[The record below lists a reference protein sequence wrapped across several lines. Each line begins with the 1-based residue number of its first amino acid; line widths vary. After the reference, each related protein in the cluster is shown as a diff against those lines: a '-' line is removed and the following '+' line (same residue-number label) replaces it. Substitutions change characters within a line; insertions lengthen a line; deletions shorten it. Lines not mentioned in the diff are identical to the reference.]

1 MNTTDTRDPADIE
14 AEIRRTQ
21 EDMSRTVGR
30 IGDQF
35 TPRNII
41 NGLLDKA
48 EDHDID
54 ARRLIDGARRN
65 PLALALLSA
74 GAIWLVSDYDATPA
88 AFTSKTDDD
97 DFDDLQGGYAY
108 DPDHHD
114 YVEHMSRIERMSD
127 EDDFTYLKRRD
138 EARGT
143 YLMIER
149 GHDEDHT
156 SYRSRLDEATNR
168 LREKRDSFA
177 DSMRQGGH
185 QIASGGRQALNK
197 GQNYYYDN
205 PLLGGLAAALIGA
218 VAGSAVPVSRLER
231 EQLGPQGAKAL
242 DQAQAKARDVGEQ
255 ALQKKDE
262 LVDKADQKL
271 RDQAATDRG

>member
-1 MNTTDTRDPADIE
+1 MNTTDTRDPAQIE

-21 EDMSRTVGR
+21 DDMSRTVDR
-30 IGDQF
+30 IGNQF

-54 ARRLIDGARRN
+54 ARRLMDGARRN
-65 PLALALLSA
+65 PLALGLLSA

-88 AFTSKTDDD
+88 AFTSNKGEDDD
-97 DFDDLQGGYAY
+97 YDDLEGGYAY
-108 DPDHHD
+108 DPDHRD
-114 YVEHMSRIERMSD
+114 YVEHMSRIERLSD

-156 SYRSRLDEATNR
+156 SYRSRLDEATNK

-177 DSMRQGGH
+177 DSMREGGH
-185 QIASGGRQALNK
+185 QVASKSRQALRRGRNL
-197 GQNYYYDN
+197 YYDY
-205 PLLGGLAAALIGA
+205 PVLGGLAAAIVGA
-218 VAGSAVPVSRLER
+218 VAGSALPVSRTER

-242 DQAQAKARDVGEQ
+242 DQAQEKAREVGEQ

-262 LVDKADQKL
+262 LVEKADQSM
-271 RDQAATDRG
+271 QG